1 MTLLRRWMIA
11 LAAAAALSPG
21 LAAPAPA
28 AAQGQASRPEK
39 PAVAQLAPA
48 AKPTDSKP
56 TDAKPSDAKPADAR
70 AAQEKAA
77 DAPAEAPTPKPQTPI
92 SEQIKQI
99 RAQLDAEKADLDQR
113 EQALTH
119 RELNKDDLA
128 MVRDGIEPVA
138 DRLRQ
143 VIDQLGPRLEA
154 AKERLTQLGPKPKDP
169 EAPDVAQERA
179 QREAGVAEIDDTLR
193 LARSLLVQSDQLSDQ
208 ISNRRRAAFTRALF
222 ERTDGLV
229 SPNLWMRAA
238 SDVARDFK
246 ALETAL
252 TDTIAQGQRRG
263 TPFNL
268 ALLALAIG
276 ASVALYI
283 GRRHIA
289 PRIGHRG
296 TSAKEPS
303 RRARVM
309 AAWRVFLIGAVPAVA
324 GSFVVGYALDQT
336 GLLPGRLLTVAHRV
350 VASLAFVAVVEAMAD
365 ALLSPDRPAWRLVGM
380 SDATAERLNR
390 VVIAIASVIAVG
402 RTIEGMNESIAV
414 GLPVTIVTKGVF
426 AAVVAVVLGEG
437 LRRFAARA
445 ETDEACLGP
454 YVAADSGTGIGG
466 PLRIVGWVVVAAIG
480 LCALGGY
487 IALSSFLIDQLMW
500 TAIAAAL
507 LYLAIVSVD
516 AFVGGTLQDESRFAT
531 ALQANTGLRKRSLN
545 QIAVLITGF
554 VRVVLITA
562 AAILLLASWGVDST
576 DIYASARAAFFG
588 FNVGG
593 VTISLSTIAI
603 AIGLLTLGILV
614 TRTVQR
620 WLENTYLPATD
631 LDPGLRNSISTVSG
645 YVGFLVT
652 LALAFSYLGLSLEK
666 LTIVAGALSVGI
678 GFGLQS
684 IVNNFVSGLLLL
696 WERPIRVGDLVV
708 IGDNEGYVRRI
719 SVRSTEIQTF
729 DRSAVI
735 VPNSNLISGVVKN
748 RVRGDRTGRVAI
760 TVSVLRNQD
769 PVRAAE
775 LIASCAK
782 THADVLKEPPPRVVF
797 RKIGDP
803 FLEFELIAMI
813 TDVAAQLKVQSD
825 LNFAVFKTLSEQ
837 GLIPNLGPGASI
849 VTVQGLDTM
858 QDALGQIARMAG
870 RPGETVLHPPAEPRA
885 EAERRRQP
893 ETVP

>member
-1 MTLLRRWMIA
+1 MRQLRRWTIA
-11 LAAAAALSPG
+11 LAAALLSPG
-21 LAAPAPA
+21 LAAAQGHVAKPERAAVAQAPAPA
-28 AAQGQASRPEK
+28 GKGDTK
-39 PAVAQLAPA
+39 PAQPA
-48 AKPTDSKP
+48 AGQT
-56 TDAKPSDAKPADAR
+56 PA
-70 AAQEKAA
+70 
-77 DAPAEAPTPKPQTPI
+77 APAEPPKEAPKPPPQTPI

-119 RELNKDDLA
+119 RELNKDDL
-128 MVRDGIEPVA
+128 VLLREGIPPVA

-143 VIDQLGPRLEA
+143 VVDHLGPRLEA
-154 AKERLTQLGPKPKDP
+154 AKERLNQLGPKPKEP
-169 EAPDVAQERA
+169 EGADVAQERA

-193 LARSLLVQSDQLSDQ
+193 LARSLLVQSEQITDQ

-229 SPNLWMRAA
+229 SPNLWMRAT
-238 SDVARDFK
+238 SDYSRDLR
-246 ALETAL
+246 ALKSSLDDSVT
-252 TDTIAQGQRRG
+252 QVQRRG
-263 TPFNL
+263 TVFTL
-268 ALLALAIG
+268 FLLALAIG
-276 ASVALYI
+276 VSVALYV

-289 PRIGHRG
+289 PRIGHRSSK
-296 TSAKEPS
+296 TAQPT
-303 RRARVM
+303 RYARVM
-309 AAWRVFLIGAVPAVA
+309 AAWRVFLVGAVPAVL
-324 GSFVVGYALDQT
+324 GSFLVGYTLDVT
-336 GLLPGRLLTVAHRV
+336 ELLPVRLLPAAHRI

-365 ALLSPDRPAWRLVGM
+365 ALLSPDRPAWRLVAM
-380 SDATAERLNR
+380 TDATAERLNR
-390 VVIAIASVIAVG
+390 LVIAIASVIAVG
-402 RTIEGMNESIAV
+402 RTIEGLNEGISV
-414 GLPVTIVTKGVF
+414 SLPITIVTKGVF
-426 AAVVAVVLGEG
+426 AAVVAVVLAEG

-454 YVAADSGTGIGG
+454 YIAADSTAGIGG
-466 PLRIVGWVVVAAIG
+466 PLRILGWIVVVGIG
-480 LCALGGY
+480 VSALVGY

-500 TAIAAAL
+500 TAIAAAI
-507 LYLAIVSVD
+507 LYLAISSVD
-516 AFVGGTLQDESRFAT
+516 AVVASALQDDSRIAT

-545 QIAVLITGF
+545 QIAVLISGF
-554 VRVVLITA
+554 VRVLLLTA
-562 AAILLLASWGVDST
+562 AGVLLLASWGVDST
-576 DIYASARAAFFG
+576 DIFTWAQAAFFG
-588 FNVGG
+588 FTVGG

-603 AIGLLTLGILV
+603 AIGLFTLGLAI
-614 TRTVQR
+614 TKAVQR

-645 YVGFLVT
+645 YVGFLLT
-652 LALAFSYLGLSLEK
+652 IALAFSYLGLSLEK

-748 RVRGDRTGRVAI
+748 RVRGDRTGRVSI

-769 PVRAAE
+769 PVHAAE
-775 LIASCAK
+775 LIVACAK
-782 THADVLKEPPPRVVF
+782 AHPDVLKEPPPRVVF

-813 TDVAAQLKVQSD
+813 TDVGSQLKVQSD
-825 LNFAVFKTLSEQ
+825 LNFAVFKTLSEG
-837 GLIPNLGPGASI
+837 GLIPNLGPGSSI
-849 VTVQGLDTM
+849 VTVQGLDAM
-858 QDALGQIARMAG
+858 QDAMGQIARMASPAAF
-870 RPGETVLHPPAEPRA
+870 RPEARNEP
-885 EAERRRQP
+885 EAERRRTP

>member
-1 MTLLRRWMIA
+1 MRNPPPRPLHLRKPPRKPQG
-11 LAAAAALSPG
+11 SP
-21 LAAPAPA
+21 
-28 AAQGQASRPEK
+28 K
-39 PAVAQLAPA
+39 PP
-48 AKPTDSKP
+48 
-56 TDAKPSDAKPADAR
+56 
-70 AAQEKAA
+70 
-77 DAPAEAPTPKPQTPI
+77 PQTPI

-128 MVRDGIEPVA
+128 LLREGIPPVA

-143 VIDQLGPRLEA
+143 VVDHLGPRLDA
-154 AKERLTQLGPKPKDP
+154 AKERLNQLGPKPKEP
-169 EAPDVAQERA
+169 EGADVAQERA

-193 LARSLLVQSDQLSDQ
+193 LARSLLVQSEQITDQ

-229 SPNLWMRAA
+229 SPNLWMRAT
-238 SDVARDFK
+238 SDYARDFR
-246 ALETAL
+246 ALKSSL
-252 TDTIAQGQRRG
+252 DDSVVQVQRRG
-263 TPFNL
+263 TALNL
-268 ALLALAIG
+268 FLLALAIG
-276 ASVALYI
+276 VSVALYV

-289 PRIGHRG
+289 PRVGHRSSK
-296 TSAKEPS
+296 TAQPT
-303 RRARVM
+303 RYARVM
-309 AAWRVFLIGAVPAVA
+309 AAWRVFLVGAVPAVL
-324 GSFVVGYALDQT
+324 GSFLVGYTLDVT
-336 GLLPGRLLTVAHRV
+336 ELLPLRLLPAAHRI

-365 ALLSPDRPAWRLVGM
+365 ALLSPDRPAWRLVAM
-380 SDATAERLNR
+380 TDATAERLNR
-390 VVIAIASVIAVG
+390 LIIAIASVIAVG
-402 RTIEGMNESIAV
+402 RTIEGLNEGISLS
-414 GLPVTIVTKGVF
+414 LPITIVTKGVF
-426 AAVVAVVLGEG
+426 AAVVAVVLAEG

-445 ETDEACLGP
+445 EETDEACLGP
-454 YVAADSGTGIGG
+454 YIAAESTTGIGG
-466 PLRIVGWVVVAAIG
+466 PLRILGWIVVAAIG
-480 LCALGGY
+480 VSALVGY

-500 TAIAAAL
+500 TAIAAAI
-507 LYLAIVSVD
+507 LYLAISSVD
-516 AFVGGTLQDESRFAT
+516 AVVSSALQDDSRIAT

-545 QIAVLITGF
+545 QIAVLISGF
-554 VRVVLITA
+554 VRVLLLTA
-562 AAILLLASWGVDST
+562 AGVLLLASWGVDST
-576 DIYASARAAFFG
+576 DIFSWAQAAFFG
-588 FNVGG
+588 FTVGG
-593 VTISLSTIAI
+593 VTISLSTIAL
-603 AIGLLTLGILV
+603 ALGLFTLGLV
-614 TRTVQR
+614 ITKAIQR

-645 YVGFLVT
+645 YVGFLLT

-748 RVRGDRTGRVAI
+748 RVRGDRTGRVTI

-769 PVRAAE
+769 PVHAAE
-775 LIASCAK
+775 LIAGCAK
-782 THADVLKEPPPRVVF
+782 AHAEVLKEPPPRVVF

-813 TDVAAQLKVQSD
+813 TDVGSQAKVQSD
-825 LNFAVFKTLSEQ
+825 LNFAVFKTLSEE

-849 VTVQGLDTM
+849 VTVQGLDAM
-858 QDALGQIARMAG
+858 QDAMGQIARMTTPAAL
-870 RPGETVLHPPAEPRA
+870 RPESRNEARPEP
-885 EAERRRQP
+885 EAERRKTP

>member
-1 MTLLRRWMIA
+1 MRQLRRWTIA
-11 LAAAAALSPG
+11 LAAALLSPG
-21 LAAPAPA
+21 LAAAQGHVAKPERATVAQAQAPAGKGDTKPAQPAAGQPPAAPA
-28 AAQGQASRPEK
+28 AA
-39 PAVAQLAPA
+39 
-48 AKPTDSKP
+48 
-56 TDAKPSDAKPADAR
+56 
-70 AAQEKAA
+70 
-77 DAPAEAPTPKPQTPI
+77 PAEPPKPPPQTPI

-119 RELNKDDLA
+119 RELNKDDL
-128 MVRDGIEPVA
+128 VLLREGIPPVA

-143 VIDQLGPRLEA
+143 VVDHLGPRLDA
-154 AKERLTQLGPKPKDP
+154 AKERLNQLGPKPKEP
-169 EAPDVAQERA
+169 EGADVAQERA

-193 LARSLLVQSDQLSDQ
+193 LARSLLVQSEQITDQ

-229 SPNLWMRAA
+229 SPNLWMRAT
-238 SDVARDFK
+238 SDYSRDLR
-246 ALETAL
+246 ALKSSLDDSVT
-252 TDTIAQGQRRG
+252 QVQRRG
-263 TPFNL
+263 TALNL
-268 ALLALAIG
+268 FLLALAIG
-276 ASVALYI
+276 VSVALYV

-289 PRIGHRG
+289 PRIGHRSSK
-296 TSAKEPS
+296 TAQPT
-303 RRARVM
+303 RYARVM
-309 AAWRVFLIGAVPAVA
+309 AAWRVFLVGAVPAVL
-324 GSFVVGYALDQT
+324 GSFLVGYTLDVT
-336 GLLPGRLLTVAHRV
+336 ELLPVRLLPAAHRI

-365 ALLSPDRPAWRLVGM
+365 ALLSPDRPAWRLVAM
-380 SDATAERLNR
+380 TDATAERLNR
-390 VVIAIASVIAVG
+390 LIIAIASVIAVG
-402 RTIEGMNESIAV
+402 RTIEGLNEGFSLS
-414 GLPVTIVTKGVF
+414 LPVTIVTKGVF
-426 AAVVAVVLGEG
+426 AAVVAVVLAEG

-445 ETDEACLGP
+445 DTDEACLGP
-454 YVAADSGTGIGG
+454 YIAAESTAGIGG
-466 PLRIVGWVVVAAIG
+466 PLRILGWIVVAAIG
-480 LCALGGY
+480 VSALVGY

-500 TAIAAAL
+500 TAIAAAI
-507 LYLAIVSVD
+507 LYLAIASIDAVVSS
-516 AFVGGTLQDESRFAT
+516 ALQDDSRIAT

-545 QIAVLITGF
+545 QIAVLISGF
-554 VRVVLITA
+554 VRVLLLTA
-562 AAILLLASWGVDST
+562 AGVLLLASWGVDST
-576 DIYASARAAFFG
+576 DIFTWAQAAFFG
-588 FNVGG
+588 FTVGG

-603 AIGLLTLGILV
+603 AIGLFTLGLV
-614 TRTVQR
+614 ITRAVQR

-645 YVGFLVT
+645 YVGFLLT

-748 RVRGDRTGRVAI
+748 RVRGDRTGRVTI

-769 PVRAAE
+769 PVHAAE
-775 LIASCAK
+775 LIVGCAK
-782 THADVLKEPPPRVVF
+782 AHPEVLKEPPPRVVF

-813 TDVAAQLKVQSD
+813 SDVGSQAKVQSD
-825 LNFAVFKTLSEQ
+825 LNFAVFKTLSDG

-849 VTVQGLDTM
+849 VTVQGLDAM
-858 QDALGQIARMAG
+858 QDAMGQIARMTNPAAF
-870 RPGETVLHPPAEPRA
+870 RPEARNEP
-885 EAERRRQP
+885 EAERRRTP

>member
-1 MTLLRRWMIA
+1 MRQLRRWTIA
-11 LAAAAALSPG
+11 LAAVLLSPG
-21 LAAPAPA
+21 LAAAQGHVAKPERAIVAQAPA
-28 AAQGQASRPEK
+28 GKAD
-39 PAVAQLAPA
+39 AV
-48 AKPTDSKP
+48 KGE
-56 TDAKPSDAKPADAR
+56 AKPAAQP
-70 AAQEKAA
+70 AAT
-77 DAPAEAPTPKPQTPI
+77 PAEAPKDTSKDAPKPPPQTPI

-128 MVRDGIEPVA
+128 LLREGIPPVA

-143 VIDQLGPRLEA
+143 VVEQLGPRLDA
-154 AKERLTQLGPKPKDP
+154 AKERLTQLGPKPKEP
-169 EAPDVAQERA
+169 EGADVAQERA

-193 LARSLLVQSDQLSDQ
+193 LARSLLVQSDQITDQ

-229 SPNLWMRAA
+229 SPNLWLRAT
-238 SDVARDFK
+238 SDYGRDLR
-246 ALETAL
+246 ALKSSLDDSIT
-252 TDTIAQGQRRG
+252 QVQRRG
-263 TPFNL
+263 TAL
-268 ALLALAIG
+268 TLSLLALAIG
-276 ASVALYI
+276 VSMALYV

-289 PRIGHRG
+289 PRVGHRSSK
-296 TSAKEPS
+296 TAQPTRYAK
-303 RRARVM
+303 VL
-309 AAWRVFLIGAVPAVA
+309 AAWRVFLVGAVPAVL
-324 GSFVVGYALDQT
+324 GSFLVGYTLDVT
-336 GLLPGRLLTVAHRV
+336 ELLPARLLPAVHRI

-365 ALLSPDRPAWRLVGM
+365 ALLSPDRPAWRLVAM
-380 SDATAERLNR
+380 TDATAERLNR
-390 VVIAIASVIAVG
+390 LIVAIASVIAVG
-402 RTIEGMNESIAV
+402 RSIEGLNEGISLSLPITIA
-414 GLPVTIVTKGVF
+414 TKGVF
-426 AAVVAVVLGEG
+426 AAVVAVVMAEG

-445 ETDEACLGP
+445 EEADEACLGP
-454 YVAADSGTGIGG
+454 YIAAESHSGIGG
-466 PLRIVGWVVVAAIG
+466 PLRILGWIVVAAIG
-480 LCALGGY
+480 ASALVGY

-500 TAIAAAL
+500 TAIAAAM
-507 LYLAIVSVD
+507 LYLAIASVD
-516 AFVGGTLQDESRFAT
+516 AVVSSALQEESRIAT

-545 QIAVLITGF
+545 QIAVLISGA
-554 VRVVLITA
+554 VRVLLLTA
-562 AAILLLASWGVDST
+562 AGVLLLASWGVDST
-576 DIYASARAAFFG
+576 DLFTWAQAAFFG
-588 FNVGG
+588 FTVGG

-603 AIGLLTLGILV
+603 AIGLFTLGLV
-614 TRTVQR
+614 VTKTIQR

-645 YVGFLVT
+645 YVGFLLT

-729 DRSAVI
+729 DRSSVI

-748 RVRGDRTGRVAI
+748 RVRGDRTGRVTI

-775 LIASCAK
+775 LIAGCAK
-782 THADVLKEPPPRVVF
+782 AHPDVLKEPPPRVVF

-813 TDVAAQLKVQSD
+813 ADVGSQLKVQSD
-825 LNFAVFKTLSEQ
+825 LNFAVFKILSDE
-837 GLIPNLGPGASI
+837 GLIPTLGPGASI
-849 VTVQGLDTM
+849 VTVQGLDAM
-858 QDALGQIARMAG
+858 QDAMGQIARMTNPAAF
-870 RPGETVLHPPAEPRA
+870 RPETRSEARVEP
-885 EAERRRQP
+885 EAERRRTP

>member
-1 MTLLRRWMIA
+1 MRQLRRWTIA
-11 LAAAAALSPG
+11 LAAALLSPG
-21 LAAPAPA
+21 LAAAQGQVSPGHAAKPERALVAQAPAPA
-28 AAQGQASRPEK
+28 GK
-39 PAVAQLAPA
+39 G
-48 AKPTDSKP
+48 
-56 TDAKPSDAKPADAR
+56 DAKPA
-70 AAQEKAA
+70 AAPA
-77 DAPAEAPTPKPQTPI
+77 DAPKEAPKEAPKPPPQTPI

-128 MVRDGIEPVA
+128 LLREGIPPVA

-143 VIDQLGPRLEA
+143 VVDQLGPRLDA
-154 AKERLTQLGPKPKDP
+154 AKERLTQLGPKPKEP
-169 EAPDVAQERA
+169 EGADVAQERA

-193 LARSLLVQSDQLSDQ
+193 LARSLLVQSEQITDQ

-229 SPNLWMRAA
+229 SPNLWMRATNDL
-238 SDVARDFK
+238 SRDLR
-246 ALETAL
+246 ALKSSL
-252 TDTIAQGQRRG
+252 DDSVSQVQRRG
-263 TPFNL
+263 TALNL
-268 ALLALAIG
+268 FLLALAIG
-276 ASVALYI
+276 VSVALYV

-289 PRIGHRG
+289 PRIGHRSSK
-296 TSAKEPS
+296 TAQPS
-303 RRARVM
+303 RYVRVM
-309 AAWRVFLIGAVPAVA
+309 AAWRVFLVGAVPAVL
-324 GSFVVGYALDQT
+324 GSFLVGYTLDLT
-336 GLLPGRLLTVAHRV
+336 ELLPVRLMPAAHRI

-365 ALLSPDRPAWRLVGM
+365 ALLSPDRPAWRLVAM
-380 SDATAERLNR
+380 TDATAERLNR
-390 VVIAIASVIAVG
+390 LVIAIASVIAVG
-402 RTIEGMNESIAV
+402 RTIEGLNEGISLS
-414 GLPVTIVTKGVF
+414 LPVTIVTKGVF
-426 AAVVAVVLGEG
+426 AAVVAVVLAEG

-454 YVAADSGTGIGG
+454 YIAAESTTGIGG
-466 PLRIVGWVVVAAIG
+466 PLRILGWIVVAAIG
-480 LCALGGY
+480 VSALVGY

-500 TAIAAAL
+500 TAIAAAI
-507 LYLAIVSVD
+507 LYLAISSVD
-516 AFVGGTLQDESRFAT
+516 AVVASALQDDSRIAT

-545 QIAVLITGF
+545 QIAVLISGF
-554 VRVVLITA
+554 VRVLLLTA
-562 AAILLLASWGVDST
+562 AGVLLLASWGVDST
-576 DIYASARAAFFG
+576 DIFAWAQAAFFG
-588 FNVGG
+588 FTVGG

-603 AIGLLTLGILV
+603 AIGLFTLGLV
-614 TRTVQR
+614 ITKAVQR

-645 YVGFLVT
+645 YVGFLLT
-652 LALAFSYLGLSLEK
+652 IALAFSYLGLSLEK

-748 RVRGDRTGRVAI
+748 RVRGDRTGRVTI

-769 PVRAAE
+769 PVHAAE
-775 LIASCAK
+775 LIAGCAK
-782 THADVLKEPPPRVVF
+782 AHPEVLKEPPPRVVF

-813 TDVAAQLKVQSD
+813 TDVGSQAKVQSD
-825 LNFAVFKTLSEQ
+825 LNFAVFKTLSDE

-849 VTVQGLDTM
+849 VTVQGLDAM
-858 QDALGQIARMAG
+858 QDAMGQIARMTSPAAF
-870 RPGETVLHPPAEPRA
+870 RPEARNEARLEP
-885 EAERRRQP
+885 EAERRRTP